1 MTKKGLP
8 RIKHTSFIRPML
20 AKETD
25 EPFSNDDWIFE
36 IKWDGYRAI
45 AEVKK
50 GKVELYSRNGI
61 SFNNKY
67 PKVFNEL
74 RKIKHSAVLDGE
86 IVVLN
91 EKGTSDFQ
99 RLQHYEDNDE
109 YPICYFVFDL
119 LSLDGKDCCSL
130 PLIQRKKLLE
140 QLLDKKNPVIKYS
153 DHIVGDGTNF
163 FIESGKQGLEGIIA
177 KKADSEYLKGVRTG
191 NWLKIKHHKTEEV
204 IITGFTAPGGARK
217 YFGALVL
224 AIKEGDHLKYV
235 GHTGSGFNQQ
245 TLQEVYNKLKPLITD
260 QSPVKEKIKTNMP
273 VTWVKPTYICEIE
286 FTEWTADAKM
296 RHPIFLRM
304 REDKSLNEIIM
315 AKNLSSKKA
324 ATPGSKAANNDEKNS
339 TLVFGRT
346 KVPMTNRDKI
356 YFPKDGITKGM
367 VIDYYQAM
375 ADYILP
381 YLKDRPQSLKRNVN
395 GIEGKAF
402 YQKDAADDTPSWVKT
417 FAIYAESVN
426 KDIDYIIC
434 NDKATL
440 AYLNN
445 LGCIEINPWNSTI
458 KSLDKPDYLIIDLDP
473 SAKNTFEHVIEAALA
488 VKEVLDK
495 AGAVSFCKTSGA
507 TGMHIYVPLG
517 KKYLYEEARDFAEI
531 VCTIAKDQLS
541 FASMERNLKARGNKL
556 YLDYLQNS
564 RGQTLASAYSLR
576 PHPGATVSTPLDW
589 KEVKPGLHPSAFNIN
604 TVPQRLKKTKDLFSG
619 VFGKGINLKKCV
631 EHLSQ

>member
-1 MTKKGLP
+1 
-8 RIKHTSFIRPML
+8 ML

-67 PKVFNEL
+67 SKVFNAL
-74 RKIKHSAVLDGE
+74 KKIKHHAVLDGE

-91 EKGTSDFQ
+91 DKGTSDFQ
-99 RLQHYEDNDE
+99 RLQHYENNDE

-119 LSLDGKDCCSL
+119 LSLDGKDCCGL
-130 PLIQRKKLLE
+130 PLVQRKELLE
-140 QLLDKKNPVIKYS
+140 QLLDKKNAVIKYS
-153 DHIVGDGTNF
+153 DHIAADGINF

-177 KKADSEYLKGVRTG
+177 KKADSAYYKGVRTG

-204 IITGFTAPGGARK
+204 IITGFTAPGGGRK

-245 TLQEVYNKLKPLITD
+245 TLQGVYQKLKSLITSE
-260 QSPVKEKIKTNMP
+260 SPFREKIKTNMP

-296 RHPIFLRM
+296 RHPIFVRM
-304 REDKSLNEIIM
+304 REDKSLNEIVM

-324 ATPGSKAANNDEKNS
+324 AAPASKATAEDEKNA

-346 KVPMTNRDKI
+346 KVSTTNRNKI

-395 GIEGKAF
+395 GIDGKAF

-417 FAIYAESVN
+417 FPIYAESVN

-434 NDKATL
+434 NDQATL

-458 KSLDKPDYLIIDLDP
+458 KSLDKPDYFIIDLDP

-488 VKEVLDK
+488 VKEVLDR
-495 AGAVSFCKTSGA
+495 AGAISFCKTSGA

-517 KKYLYEEARDFAEI
+517 KKYLYAEARDFAEI
-531 VCTIAKDQLS
+531 ICTIAKDQLP

-556 YLDYLQNS
+556 YLDHLQNS
-564 RGQTLASAYSLR
+564 RGQTLAAAYSLR
-576 PHPGATVSTPLDW
+576 PHPGGTVSTPLDW

-604 TVPQRLKKTKDLFSG
+604 TVPQRLKKTKDIFTAVL
-619 VFGKGINLKKCV
+619 GKGIDIKKCI
-631 EHLSQ
+631 ENLSQ